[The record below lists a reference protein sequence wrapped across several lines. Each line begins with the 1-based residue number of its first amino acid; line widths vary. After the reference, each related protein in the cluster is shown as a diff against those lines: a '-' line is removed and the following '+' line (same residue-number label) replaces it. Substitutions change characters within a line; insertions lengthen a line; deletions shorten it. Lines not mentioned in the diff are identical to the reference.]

1 MKREI
6 INDLK
11 KIIIEGINELNEE
24 YQAINLLPYF
34 YKIYG
39 RKQIKMDI
47 KAALIY
53 QTENHCFYETVKE
66 KWIVVA
72 VNDGLQ
78 PDELSLEEFNAVQ
91 ESRYEFPDDE
101 IIEELKVDKLIRINI
116 TRENLNFD
124 TKNDIVENAYN
135 ILYNYTDYDLINQIE
150 LFTNEA
156 AKNISGKYTISVDEM
171 FPDD

>member
-1 MKREI
+1 MKQEI
-6 INDLK
+6 INNLK
-11 KIIIEGINELNEE
+11 RKIVEGINELNEE

-34 YKIYG
+34 YEIYG
-39 RKQIKMDI
+39 REQIKTEI

-66 KWIVVA
+66 RRIVVT

-78 PDELSLEEFNAVQ
+78 PDELSPEEFEAIQ
-91 ESRYEFPDDE
+91 ESKYAITEDE
-101 IIEELKVDKLIRINI
+101 ITEKLKVDKLMRINI

-124 TKNDIVENAYN
+124 TKNDIVDNAYK
-135 ILYNYTDYDLINQIE
+135 ILYEYTDYELINQIE

-156 AKNISGKYTISVDEM
+156 VKNINGKYTISVDEM